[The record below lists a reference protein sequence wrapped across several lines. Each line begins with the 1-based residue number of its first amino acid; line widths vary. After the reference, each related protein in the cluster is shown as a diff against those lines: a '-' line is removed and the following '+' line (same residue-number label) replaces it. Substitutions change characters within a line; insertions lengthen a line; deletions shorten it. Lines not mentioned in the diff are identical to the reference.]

1 MTSDDISSSFPAPA
15 GACNVHRR
23 VEEKPETR
31 EARGG
36 ACKLGRENNFMF
48 YRSEDDKAVLAARA

>member
-1 MTSDDISSSFPAPA
+1 MANDELGLTWHLLTSSYDIMDDSIIVF
-15 GACNVHRR
+15 GAWLFHRR

-36 ACKLGRENNFMF
+36 ACKVG
-48 YRSEDDKAVLAARA
+48 